1 MYIYIYVYTYIYLY
15 IFMSALALVSTRT
28 CSISLL
34 SSLIYSARIKD
45 ETDLIKAFI
54 LEYFKQ

>member
-1 MYIYIYVYTYIYLY
+1 
-15 IFMSALALVSTRT
+15 MSALALVSTRT